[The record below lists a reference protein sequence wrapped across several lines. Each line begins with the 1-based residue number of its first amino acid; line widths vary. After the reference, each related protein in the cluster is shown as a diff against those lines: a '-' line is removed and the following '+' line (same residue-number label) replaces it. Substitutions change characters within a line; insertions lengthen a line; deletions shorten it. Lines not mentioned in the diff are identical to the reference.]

1 MRCAKCEFENP
12 AGMKFCG
19 KCRTALGL
27 TCPNCSFEN
36 PPGFDFCGQCA
47 AALHS
52 GTEDTNGKSAGAKPL
67 AAVRVVAEEAFAT
80 LEGERKTVTAL
91 FADIK
96 GSMELMEDLDPEEA
110 RSVIDPALHL
120 MIEAVR
126 RYDGY
131 VVQSTGDGIFAL
143 FGAPVAHEDHPQRA
157 LYAALRLQEELK
169 RYSDRMRLEG
179 RLPLQA
185 RVGVNTGELVVRS
198 IQTGDTHTEYTP
210 IGHTANLAARMQ
222 VLAPIGSIAA
232 TEQVRKLCEGYFV
245 LKPLGP
251 TKVKG
256 VSEPVNVYEVTGL
269 GPLRTR
275 LQRSAGRGLT
285 KFVGRECEMEMLR
298 LAAAQARAGR
308 GQIAAAM
315 AEPGVGK
322 SRLFHEFKLTSQAGW
337 MVLETFSIS
346 PGKAS
351 AYLPVIDLLR
361 NYFDIMVADD
371 ERKRREKVTG
381 RVLALDRSLEDTLPY
396 LFSLLGIVEG
406 DDPLPQMDGQIKKRR
421 TLEAIKR
428 IVLRESLN
436 QPLMVIFEDLHWID
450 DETQELLNLLVD
462 SIGTAKFLL
471 LVNYRP
477 EYSHQWNNKSYY
489 TQMRLDPLGQESAA
503 QMLTALLGDGQDL
516 IPLKRLIIE
525 RTEGTPFFMEE
536 IVQALFEDGV
546 LQRNGTVTL
555 ARPLNAVKVPA
566 TVQAVL
572 ASRIDRLPAEE
583 RELLQTLAVLG
594 REFPLGLVQRMT
606 LKPGAESER
615 MLAELQSAEFIY
627 EQPAVGDVEYAFK
640 HALTQEVAY
649 NALLIER
656 RKLLHERAGLALE
669 SMFAEQLEDH
679 LEELAHHYG
688 RSDNVAKAVEYLG
701 RAGQQALQR
710 PAYADAISSLGA
722 ALNLLRRLPDDPK
735 RFQRELLLQL
745 ALGPALIAVKGL
757 AAPEVERAYTRAREL
772 CELVGDP
779 PELFPALW
787 GLWAVHLVRA
797 ELRRASE
804 LAEQLLRQAQSAHE
818 PVRLI
823 YARMARGTTSY
834 FMGGFVPAREHFEI
848 AISLYDPERHRPL
861 AFRYGGADAGI
872 RCLSYAA
879 WTLWQL
885 GYPDQALK
893 RCNEALGLAQA
904 LSHPFGLAWAEV
916 FVDVLRLLRREARA
930 TQENAEGLIALSAE
944 HGLTDFLA
952 FATILRGWAMAAR
965 EHDEEGIANIHEGL
979 AATRATG
986 AELLSAYFL
995 CLLAEACME
1004 TGHLDDALGALT
1016 EALAAADENEN
1027 RFYEAETHRLKG
1039 ELLLKH
1045 HAQESGADHTG
1056 AATLRAH
1063 KSRRRRDKESSLPI
1077 ASRIVDSNA
1086 AQAQSCFERAIEVAR
1101 KQNAK
1106 SFELRATMSLARL
1119 LAKQG
1124 RRDEARA
1131 TLADIYGW
1139 FTEGFDT
1146 ADLKDAKALLD
1157 ELGN

>member
-1 MRCAKCEFENP
+1 
-12 AGMKFCG
+12 
-19 KCRTALGL
+19 
-27 TCPNCSFEN
+27 
-36 PPGFDFCGQCA
+36 
-47 AALHS
+47 
-52 GTEDTNGKSAGAKPL
+52 
-67 AAVRVVAEEAFAT
+67 
-80 LEGERKTVTAL
+80 L
-91 FADIK
+91 F
-96 GSMELMEDLDPEEA
+96 
-110 RSVIDPALHL
+110 
-120 MIEAVR
+120 
-126 RYDGY
+126 
-131 VVQSTGDGIFAL
+131 F
-143 FGAPVAHEDHPQRA
+143 
-157 LYAALRLQEELK
+157 
-169 RYSDRMRLEG
+169 
-179 RLPLQA
+179 
-185 RVGVNTGELVVRS
+185 
-198 IQTGDTHTEYTP
+198 
-210 IGHTANLAARMQ
+210 
-222 VLAPIGSIAA
+222 
-232 TEQVRKLCEGYFV
+232 
-245 LKPLGP
+245 
-251 TKVKG
+251 
-256 VSEPVNVYEVTGL
+256 
-269 GPLRTR
+269 
-275 LQRSAGRGLT
+275 
-285 KFVGRECEMEMLR
+285 
-298 LAAAQARAGR
+298 
-308 GQIAAAM
+308 
-315 AEPGVGK
+315 
-322 SRLFHEFKLTSQAGW
+322 EFKATSAAGW

-361 NYFDIMVADD
+361 NYFDISTTDD

-462 SIGTAKFLL
+462 SIGTAKFVL

-477 EYSHQWNNKSYY
+477 EYSHHWNNKSYY
-489 TQMRLDPLGQESAA
+489 TEMRLDPLGQESAA
-503 QMLTALLGDGQDL
+503 QMLAALLGDGQDL
-516 IPLKRLIIE
+516 LPLKRIIIE

-546 LQRNGTVTL
+546 LQRNGTVKL
-555 ARPLNAVKVPA
+555 ARSLNAVKVPA

-606 LKPGAESER
+606 LKPDAESER

-627 EQPAVGDVEYAFK
+627 EQPSVGDVEYVFK

-656 RKLLHERAGLALE
+656 RKLLHERAGIALE
-669 SMFAEQLEDH
+669 SMFAGQLEDH
-679 LEELAHHYG
+679 LDDLAHHYS
-688 RSDNVAKAVEYLG
+688 RSDNVAKAIEYLG

-710 PAYADAISSLGA
+710 PAYADAIGSLRA
-722 ALNLLRRLPDDPK
+722 ALNLLQKLPDDPK

-772 CELVGDP
+772 CEILGDP

-797 ELRRASE
+797 ELRRAAE
-804 LAEQLLRQAQSAHE
+804 IAEQLLRRAQTAHD

-823 YARMARGTTSY
+823 YARMARGSTSY
-834 FMGGFVPAREHFEI
+834 FMGAFLPAREHFEI

-879 WTLWQL
+879 WNLWQL

-893 RCNEALGLAQA
+893 RCNEAVALAQA
-904 LSHPFGLAWAEV
+904 LSHPFGLAWAEI
-916 FVDVLRLLRREARA
+916 FIDVLRLLRRETRA
-930 TQENAEGLIALSAE
+930 TQENAEALMALSAE

-952 FATILRGWAMAAR
+952 FATILRGWAMAGQDHN
-965 EHDEEGIANIHEGL
+965 EVGVANIRQGL

-986 AELLSAYFL
+986 AEILSAYFL
-995 CLLAEACME
+995 CLLGEACMA
-1004 TGHLDDALGALT
+1004 TGQLDDALSALT
-1016 EALAAADENEN
+1016 EALDAAEENEN
-1027 RFYEAETHRLKG
+1027 RFYEAEAHRLKG
-1039 ELLLKH
+1039 ELLLKRY
-1045 HAQESGADHTG
+1045 AEATGADQAG
-1056 AATLRAH
+1056 VATRRAQR
-1063 KSRRRRDKESSLPI
+1063 SRRRPDKVSSLSI
-1077 ASRIVDSNA
+1077 ASRIVDSST

-1101 KQNAK
+1101 KQSAK

-1119 LAKQG
+1119 LAAQG
-1124 RRDEARA
+1124 HPDQAS
-1131 TLADIYGW
+1131 TMLADIYNW

-1146 ADLKDAKALLD
+1146 ADLIDAKSLLD
-1157 ELGN
+1157 ELGCVT